1 MNIKQVAESKGLEEI
16 VNIIDLAEENDD
28 LMSD

>member
-28 LMSD
+28 LISD